1 MDSGLV
7 DLNDGFGLNLPNSER
22 VSYGRKTTCA
32 VLSLPGHTSIVDAT
46 AFSKELLD
54 RSPFPGEQI
63 EIMSYGTSAANP
75 TGWENVTVFSSLLGA
90 KFQHTYVLKG
100 TRDRVGARQSGG
112 SGFVPMRGMRPD
124 YADVTIFILVNPL
137 SYLKPVYDPWFL
149 ATKSVPRRD
158 AAGNDILTYFHDGV
172 GSPMGCTIQHQ
183 YCIITKSGQQCSV
196 PDGVPVYAIQAN
208 ATLKG
213 LERASALQL
222 STLQLLILSNQML
235 DASDYSQVLTSS
247 MVRRE
252 LVAAHIP
259 ADQWIMEAKGMEAF
273 VWTALQVAIADYA
286 LGPSLRSP
294 DIADNVTVPATLGDK
309 ALCGAQKMRKAG
321 GFVNINVFGL
331 AFVISM
337 SLFLALVNI
346 SLLKFIIYLD
356 RTKNVLGPRTDR
368 WIQDGVLQLQRRAY
382 EAHGQGTWTQLGKD
396 VPLTA
401 KGEKLAD
408 LPLES
413 RPIPT
418 HEKVDDSTG
427 TASPGKN
434 PAVHNS
440 SASMFSRRDASPP
453 VSLRRTQSAGALP
466 SPAVLIE
473 VLGAPVAGSSTPSL
487 P

>member
-63 EIMSYGTSAANP
+63 GIMSYGTSAANP

-172 GSPMGCTIQHQ
+172 GSPMGCTIQNANTKKHQ
-183 YCIITKSGQQCSV
+183 YCINTKSGQQCSV

-222 STLQLLILSNQML
+222 STLQLLIL
-235 DASDYSQVLTSS
+235 
-247 MVRRE
+247 
-252 LVAAHIP
+252 
-259 ADQWIMEAKGMEAF
+259 
-273 VWTALQVAIADYA
+273 
-286 LGPSLRSP
+286 LRSP

-356 RTKNVLGPRTDR
+356 RTKKVLGPRTDR